1 MKLFPMQAESIKKL
15 RDETGYP
22 IMVCKKALEESKGNI
37 AKAKD
42 YLKTYYQESVMSK
55 KGERETKNGIVASY
69 IHTNRKVGVLVELN
83 CETDFVADTNEFRS
97 LANELALQIAGMN
110 PANAKELF
118 VQPYIRDPAKNVEGI
133 IRQSISALG
142 ENITV
147 GRFVRYEI

>member
-1 MKLFPMQAESIKKL
+1 MQAESIKKL